1 MLHRISMAPRV
12 RSFVSR
18 RPLSTAASSPP
29 PPSEPG
35 AAGTIL
41 AGPIAYSKAL
51 SLFHW
56 LVGFTMI
63 GSVGAVLQAQQVKGK
78 EKGVW
83 MHRHKS
89 LGLLAGMLV
98 APRFI
103 FRLTS
108 KVPAPM
114 KEWSTMEQLA
124 SKFTHLSLYGLMVG
138 MPATGIAM
146 GYYGGKG
153 LPFFWTKFDGA
164 ATANGEVAKQAFSI
178 HKTMGTYGKY
188 LIPLHMGAAG
198 AHMARGQAIFSRI
211 NPFR

>member
-1 MLHRISMAPRV
+1 MMLRRLALAHRTVHLNKLVPR
-12 RSFVSR
+12 RN
-18 RPLSTAASSPP
+18 LSTAPHA
-29 PPSEPG
+29 EPVE
-35 AAGTIL
+35 AATAL
-41 AGPIAYSKAL
+41 AGPETYSKAL

-56 LVGFTMI
+56 LVGLSMM

-83 MHRHKS
+83 MFRHKS
-89 LGLLAGMLV
+89 LGLLAGILI

-103 FRLTS
+103 FRLSS
-108 KVPAPM
+108 KIPAPM
-114 KEWSTMEQLA
+114 KEWNGFEQIA
-124 SKFTHLSLYGLMVG
+124 SKISHLGLYGFMVG
-138 MPATGIAM
+138 MPVSGIAM

-153 LPFFWTKFDGA
+153 LPFFWTTLDGA

-188 LIPLHMGAAG
+188 LIPLHVGAAG
-198 AHMARGQAIFSRI
+198 AHAVRGQAIFARI